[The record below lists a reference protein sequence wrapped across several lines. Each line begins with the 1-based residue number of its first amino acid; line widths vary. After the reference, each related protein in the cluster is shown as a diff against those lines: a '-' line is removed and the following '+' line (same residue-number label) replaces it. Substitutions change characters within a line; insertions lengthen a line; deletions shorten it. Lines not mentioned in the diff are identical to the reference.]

1 MGPGRTGVKGVIRD
15 RAEAV
20 AQAKAKRSVEMAALN
35 RKLEQTSLAT
45 GGKTWAE
52 DEDAR
57 RIEQGLEPIH
67 GPRTLSSGS
76 SKPRFGHLREVG
88 PSNFVES
95 VEESNANV
103 VVHIY
108 DTVSLFVYR
117 IEVK

>member
-20 AQAKAKRSVEMAALN
+20 AQAKAKRSAGIAALN
-35 RKLEQTSLAT
+35 RKLEQTSLAA

-57 RIEQGLEPIH
+57 RIDQGLEPIH
-67 GPRTLSSGS
+67 GSRAVSSGPS
-76 SKPRFGHLREVG
+76 PSKPRFGHLREVG
-88 PSNFVES
+88 ASNFVES
-95 VEESNANV
+95 VEESNVNV

-108 DTVSLFVYR
+108 DAVRVSG
-117 IEVK
+117 